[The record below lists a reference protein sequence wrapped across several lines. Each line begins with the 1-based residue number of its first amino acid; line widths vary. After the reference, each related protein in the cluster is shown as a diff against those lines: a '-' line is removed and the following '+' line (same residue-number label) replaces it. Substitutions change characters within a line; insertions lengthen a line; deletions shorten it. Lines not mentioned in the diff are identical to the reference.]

1 MRSIRCLSMATILSG
16 LLAGNL
22 FAQGYFPQV
31 TDREQDI
38 AEGTYLRAELNLP
51 IYHYDVSTTIKNDE
65 TVSGHLVLD
74 SGNLVING
82 TVQGDVLVMDGNVTI
97 GAGAAVKGNVT
108 AIDGRVT
115 IDPEA
120 TVRGRILETH
130 WHNLFPATF
139 STPRLT
145 YRRAISYQQTQY
157 SLPGYGSD
165 LLFRYNRVEGVFFGV
180 SVPKKF
186 QSPGRRWSSFGFFGY
201 GLENSRW
208 RYQFGLARWLFNPL
222 SFKTE
227 LGAEAHDL
235 TDTKDAWRIS
245 EFENTMAA
253 LFLRKDFQDYFR
265 RTGFSLYFLQ
275 NVGKS
280 VQVRFSYAADKYRD
294 MPIKTNWALF
304 GGDRRFRRNPP
315 LGLFRGTIRSLSAEF
330 TLDTRNIEN
339 SEWNGWYAYLGV
351 EKATPGLRS
360 DFDFERYLLEIR
372 RHQRITRGENLTV
385 RLLLGTSAG
394 QLPLQKNFEL
404 GGLSTLRGYDYKIFS
419 GNRMILTNLE
429 YKLNMDA
436 TGINIP
442 VVDDIIDHSKLILFS
457 DAGLAWHDSENEAVF
472 QSLRFLKF
480 RRLKYD
486 VGLGIANSDESF
498 RINFAKALSSSDN
511 GIVMNLRIRQAF

>member
-1 MRSIRCLSMATILSG
+1 MRTIRYMGIAV
-16 LLAGNL
+16 LLIIPAAGNL
-22 FAQGYFPQV
+22 LAQGHFSQISE
-31 TDREQDI
+31 REQRI
-38 AEGTYLRAELNLP
+38 AEETYLSTDLNLP
-51 IYHYDVSTTIKNDE
+51 VYRYEISTTINNDE
-65 TVSGHLVLD
+65 TVSGHLVLT
-74 SGNLVING
+74 SGDLVDNG
-82 TVQGDVLVMDGNVTI
+82 TVRGDVLVMDGKVII
-97 GAGAAVKGNVT
+97 GPRAVIGGNVT

-115 IDPEA
+115 LDPEA
-120 TVRGRILETH
+120 TVRGTIRETH
-130 WHNLFPATF
+130 WKNLLPATF
-139 STPRLT
+139 ATPKLT
-145 YRRAISYQQTQY
+145 YGRPASYSQTEY
-157 SLPGYGSD
+157 ALPGDRSE
-165 LLFRYNRVEGVFFGV
+165 LLFRYNRVEGVFLGI

-186 QSPGRRWSSFGFFGY
+186 QSPSRRWSSFGFFGY
-201 GLENSRW
+201 GFENSRW

-222 SFKTE
+222 PFKTE
-227 LGAEAHDL
+227 LGGEAHDL

-265 RTGFSLYFLQ
+265 RTGFSVYFSQ
-275 NVGKS
+275 NLSAS
-280 VQVRFSYAADKYRD
+280 VQTRLSYAADKYRD

-304 GGDRRFRRNPP
+304 GGDRRFRINPP

-330 TLDTRNIEN
+330 TLDTRNVDDAN
-339 SEWNGWYAYLGV
+339 WNGWYAYLGV

-360 DFDFERYLLEIR
+360 DFDFERYLLEVR
-372 RHQRITRGENLTV
+372 RHQRITHGENLTI

-394 QLPLQKNFEL
+394 QLPRQKNFEL

-419 GNRMILTNLE
+419 GNRMFLTNLE

-442 VVDDIIDHSKLILFS
+442 VVDDLIEQSKLILFS
-457 DAGLAWHDSENEAVF
+457 DAGLAWNDGKNKAVF
-472 QSLRFLKF
+472 QSFRFLKF

-511 GIVMNLRIRQAF
+511 DIVVNLRIRQAF